1 MKIREQ
7 EQQVQKVQN
16 EEQIKA
22 QVEVARLSMELFERR
37 SDAWLSFL
45 KKDSVAIT
53 IGGILLILIIRSQ
66 VGAMLFGV
74 APSDT

>member
-1 MKIREQ
+1 
-7 EQQVQKVQN
+7 
-16 EEQIKA
+16 
-22 QVEVARLSMELFERR
+22 MELFERR

-66 VGAMLFGV
+66 IGAMLFGV
-74 APSDT
+74 APSDTLNNTFLVILGYFFGQSTSIGKSE